1 MCDRDWITVATRDER
16 SAPDLTVQLGG
27 IVEAALIVP
36 VHRREQHHRV
46 EPVPSKTLAGTRDA
60 VQIFDMRKG
69 RPFDGIFRCSLSLRQ
84 FVSYGF
90 ASDLPP
96 VSVASV
102 SAIRRAQAI
111 AASPRFFPAWLRLRR
126 LASRS
131 IASLRRPSPH
141 AGTTWAFS
149 TPAIATQSRRAGAA
163 PAKMS
168 YGPVSES
175 RAAPSRALS
184 ITGCTIQGRLEFQT
198 GGDFGVISKQ

>member
-111 AASPRFFPAWLRLRR
+111 AASPRFFPAWLRLRAWLPAPLPVYVAQVPMR
-126 LASRS
+126 GQRGHFL
-131 IASLRRPSPH
+131 LRPSPL
-141 AGTTWAFS
+141 S
-149 TPAIATQSRRAGAA
+149 QEE
-163 PAKMS
+163 
-168 YGPVSES
+168 PVPPPQ
-175 RAAPSRALS
+175 R
-184 ITGCTIQGRLEFQT
+184 
-198 GGDFGVISKQ
+198 